1 MRYGKNYMMFH
12 LIVDYL
18 HVLNYLFSL
27 FIALFKFILLIDCVW
42 LFDMLLRLLFKI
54 KWIM

>member
-1 MRYGKNYMMFH
+1 MLTSYDMQYGKRYMMFH

-27 FIALFKFILLIDCVW
+27 FIALFKFILIDC
-42 LFDMLLRLLFKI
+42 LICYCDYCLK
-54 KWIM
+54 

>member
-1 MRYGKNYMMFH
+1 MMFH

-27 FIALFKFILLIDCVW
+27 FIALFKFILLIDCLIV
-42 LFDMLLRLLFKI
+42 
-54 KWIM
+54 